1 MTATEFRYNVDELSG
16 SLKPFALKLT
26 KDSEDANDL
35 LQETFFKSV
44 YEQRQ
49 IC

>member
-1 MTATEFRYNVDELSG
+1 MTTLEFSYSISQMTK

-35 LQETFFKSV
+35 LQETFLKMVSKNALS
-44 YEQRQ
+44 
-49 IC
+49 